1 MPKAI
6 RTDSENNRT
15 TGFAIPGLFRG
26 KPGTVA
32 QHVHDG
38 DTLNVVPNGNIGV
51 RLLGIDTPEVSFAF
65 PGPRLRFV
73 DLQDDRWNQFLQDP
87 FDLKWG
93 QFTTAVPAA
102 LKSWVGS
109 KVIGEPGTVHHDHA
123 AAATTE
129 LRSLISRDMEIME
142 QDLSTFGY
150 YMGFGFEVMDVYGR
164 FLCTINRNQPDREKP
179 TPRPPTY
186 NLRLL
191 ERGRAF
197 PYFIWPNMNP
207 WERPGS
213 VTKAV
218 IPPGKAKL
226 LSENDRELHTA
237 RTSVQAARAQHRGI
251 FDAMNPLLLEPFEL
265 RFLSRRELPS
275 RYVIDLTKDS
285 NTLIHPHNYFRVP
298 LPEDRLWIPSA
309 YVPLFEKA
317 GWQSE
322 QPPADSV

>member
-15 TGFAIPGLFRG
+15 TGFAIPGLVGG

-32 QHVHDG
+32 QQVHDG
-38 DTLNVVPNGNIGV
+38 DTLNVMPNGNIGV

-73 DLQDDRWNQFLQDP
+73 DLQDDQWNKFLQDP
-87 FDLKWG
+87 FDDKWG

-102 LKSWVGS
+102 LKSWILS
-109 KVIGEPGTVHHDHA
+109 KVVGEPGTVHHHHA
-123 AAATTE
+123 ETATTE
-129 LRSLISRDMEIME
+129 LRSLISRDMQIMG
-142 QDLSTFGY
+142 QDLTTFGY
-150 YMGFGFEVMDVYGR
+150 YLGFGFEVMDGYGR
-164 FLCTINRNQPDREKP
+164 FLCTINRNQPDRSKP

-207 WERPGS
+207 WDRPDT

-218 IPPGKAKL
+218 IPPGKAKR
-226 LSENDRELHTA
+226 LSENDRELLTA
-237 RTSVQAARAQHRGI
+237 RTSIQAARAQHRGI

-265 RFLSRRELPS
+265 RFLSRRQLPS
-275 RYVIDLTKDS
+275 RYVIDLTSDS
-285 NTLIHPHNYFRVP
+285 STLIHPHNYHRVP
-298 LPEDRLWIPSA
+298 LPEDRLWIPPA

-317 GWQSE
+317 GWQAE
-322 QPPADSV
+322 PPPA

>member
-15 TGFAIPGLFRG
+15 TGFAIPGLYGG
-26 KPGTVA
+26 KPGTVV
-32 QHVHDG
+32 QQVHDG

-51 RLLGIDTPEVSFAF
+51 RLLGIDTPEISFAF
-65 PGPRLRFV
+65 PGPRLHFIN
-73 DLQDDRWNQFLQDP
+73 LHDDRWNDFLQSP
-87 FDLKWG
+87 FNPEWG
-93 QFTTAVPAA
+93 QFSTAVPAA
-102 LKSWVGS
+102 LKSWIQS
-109 KVIGEPGTVHHDHA
+109 KLVGEPGTVHHDHA
-123 AAATTE
+123 EAATKE
-129 LRSLISRDMEIME
+129 LRSLISRDMQIMG

-150 YMGFGFEVMDVYGR
+150 YLGFGFEVMDVYGR
-164 FLCTINRNQPDREKP
+164 FLCTINRNQPDREIP

-197 PYFIWPNMNP
+197 PYFIWPNINP
-207 WERPGS
+207 WARPDS

-218 IPPGKAKL
+218 IPAGKAKV
-226 LSENDRELHTA
+226 LSENDRELLTA
-237 RTSVQAARAQHRGI
+237 RTSVQTARAQHRGI

-275 RYVIDLTKDS
+275 RYVIDLTSDS

-298 LPEDRLWIPSA
+298 LSEDRLWIPSA

-322 QPPADSV
+322 TPPA